1 MCTRGGSSLA
11 LTLGVVLLLAGCS
24 GGIDVNSDYDP
35 NFDFSTL
42 KTFSIVK
49 FDVSSTTGGSGNMLV
64 IQRIIEATKAE
75 LVYKG
80 YTEASEEE
88 ADFLVVMHAG
98 NQQQL
103 QVDPGWGYGYWGGY
117 GYGGWGGYGGGGS
130 AYTYETGTLA
140 YDMVQNANKQAIWHG
155 VGEAIASGNA
165 PNQDQVNA
173 GVKTILRDF
182 PPGGSA
188 GQ

>member
-1 MCTRGGSSLA
+1 MRGVSSVF
-11 LTLGVVLLLAGCS
+11 LTLGVVLLLAGC
-24 GGIDVNSDYDP
+24 GGGVDVNSDYDP
-35 NFDFSTL
+35 NFNFSTL

-49 FDVSSTTGGSGNMLV
+49 FNVSSSTGNSGNMLL
-64 IQRIIEATKAE
+64 IQRIVDATKAE

-80 YTEASEEE
+80 YTEVDEDS

-140 YDMVQNANKQAIWHG
+140 YDMVNRENKQAIWHG
-155 VGEAIASGNA
+155 VGEALASNSRS
-165 PNQDQVNA
+165 QEEVNA
-173 GVKTILRDF
+173 GVKKILRDF
-182 PPGGSA
+182 PPGGGGS
-188 GQ
+188 GQQ